1 MASAVANLIDDLRRR
16 GGLKGTDVANITAVS
31 PATVSRW
38 TSGTSF
44 PHPKTQLLIS
54 DLRYVVDRLAELYDP
69 EETRVWLY
77 SRHRLL
83 NGDRAIDLIHA
94 GRADE
99 VLAVIESLNEG
110 SYT

>member
-1 MASAVANLIDDLRRR
+1 MASAVATLIDDLRRR
-16 GGLKGTDVANITAVS
+16 GGLKGTDVANIAAVS

-38 TSGTSF
+38 TAGTSF

-83 NGDRAIDLIHA
+83 KGERAIDLIHA

-99 VLAVIESLNEG
+99 VLTIIESLNEA

>member
-1 MASAVANLIDDLRRR
+1 MAGAVATIIKDLRKR
-16 GGLKGTDVANITAVS
+16 GGLRGTDVANIASVS

-38 TSGTSF
+38 TSGASF

-69 EETRVWLY
+69 EEMRVWLY
-77 SRHRLL
+77 SKHRLL
-83 NGDRAIDLIHA
+83 GGERAIDLINS

-99 VLAVIESLNEG
+99 VLSVIESLDEG
-110 SYT
+110 AYT